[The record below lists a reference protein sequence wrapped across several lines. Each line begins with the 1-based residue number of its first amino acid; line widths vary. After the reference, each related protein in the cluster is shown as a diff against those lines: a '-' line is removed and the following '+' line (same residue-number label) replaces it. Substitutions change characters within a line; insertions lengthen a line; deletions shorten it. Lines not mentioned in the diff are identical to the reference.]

1 MKTLRIILAVGLV
14 LAAAVSV
21 PAQTGDDDKRF
32 QAAKQLVFDEK
43 WAEAQARLE
52 DFMARFPQSPLAPQA
67 LYYRSK
73 CLAEQDGREREA
85 LASFK
90 DYLKLKD
97 RNRNLGE
104 DAEVS
109 VIDLAMKLY
118 DRGDAGLLKEVESRI
133 DHPDKAVRYYAAV
146 QLSYVKEKRIAD
158 RSVPVLKRIIEEES
172 NGELRDRARIAL
184 LRVSPE
190 ALAGLEDRPA
200 EKRIRML
207 RIMVLDTISK
217 KVEFELNIPWALAD
231 LALSAI
237 PEEQKAAIKEKGYD
251 INRILGDLQN
261 ARGTVFEVNDL
272 KAGTT
277 LRIWIE

>member
-1 MKTLRIILAVGLV
+1 LAVGLV

-190 ALAGLEDRPA
+190 ALAGLADRPA

>member
-52 DFMARFPQSPLAPQA
+52 DFLARFPQSPLAPQA

-118 DRGDAGLLKEVESRI
+118 DRGDAGFLKEVESRI

-231 LALSAI
+231 LALTAI
-237 PEEQKAAIKEKGYD
+237 PEEQKAAIKDKGYD
-251 INRILGDLQN
+251 INRILGDLQS

-272 KAGTT
+272 KTGTT